1 MGKLTAN
8 WKRQL
13 MEDDKEVRF
22 FADDNDDEV
31 RTRGGQSYF
40 KK

>member
-8 WKRQL
+8 LKRQL
-13 MEDDKEVRF
+13 MGDDKEVRF
-22 FADDNDDEV
+22 VAADDDDEV